1 MAGLPEVIGL
11 LYRADWTR
19 LSLSAEVRF
28 EQDGD
33 LARRRENAVRAES
46 MRRMGF
52 RPGSPGMPDVE
63 QEPDAER
70 DVYHRWR
77 AALLIA
83 PGRRY
88 RLEYEG
94 DHGGQADGSD
104 GEQGWTLRPPAP
116 APLPPRDFEGGPGLP
131 VPALFGPAGLLA
143 GFTLDVG
150 GPVTACGREAIAV
163 TAVPRH
169 GAVGSGTSLRPR
181 ACDRVELI
189 VDAETGILLRREE
202 TFEGQV
208 LTLFELTTVTMT
220 PPEADDPA
228 RFAPPAGSRPSPDDQ
243 EGSEPSGLG
252 WEVVKNAVSLAAG
265 SLGAWVRLAPH
276 LPGHRPAAGGGLE
289 AAMPRPEPGLLDPGD
304 GPLPSDDLLGLLYRS
319 GQYDGDD
326 PQVRDAAVR
335 RWTDT
340 APSLA
345 QVAAPARAAGLG
357 GVGYLYD
364 AMAQKGTVTLTAGRL
379 RVGGPELYY
388 LDYSS
393 WQGRPEPIV
402 IACDGEQHWQV
413 RENVTL
419 VGQARPMT
427 GEFASMVGSS
437 WLLGER
443 LSGGAEITYHGRRGY
458 HLRVTRGDGARPGG
472 PSSFYPAD
480 AIVDAETGCLL
491 RLIAYDGDA
500 PAPATWW
507 ELDDV
512 SAEPGDTADPA
523 GFRPH
528 IPPGT
533 RVVEESGNPMV
544 DVTAVWPGLTGTA
557 ARTAAEA
564 FRRGTDAVSAARS
577 FLDDLRGHR

>member
-1 MAGLPEVIGL
+1 VPWVRDGLP
-11 LYRADWTR
+11 
-19 LSLSAEVRF
+19 SAR
-28 EQDGD
+28 
-33 LARRRENAVRAES
+33 
-46 MRRMGF
+46 
-52 RPGSPGMPDVE
+52 
-63 QEPDAER
+63 
-70 DVYHRWR
+70 
-77 AALLIA
+77 
-83 PGRRY
+83 
-88 RLEYEG
+88 
-94 DHGGQADGSD
+94 
-104 GEQGWTLRPPAP
+104 
-116 APLPPRDFEGGPGLP
+116 
-131 VPALFGPAGLLA
+131 
-143 GFTLDVG
+143 
-150 GPVTACGREAIAV
+150 
-163 TAVPRH
+163 
-169 GAVGSGTSLRPR
+169 
-181 ACDRVELI
+181 DRVELI

-208 LTLFELTTVTMT
+208 LTLFELTTVTMS

-228 RFAPPAGSRPSPDDQ
+228 RFAPPAGSRPVRDPEDAP
-243 EGSEPSGLG
+243 GRSGLG
-252 WEVVKNAVSLAAG
+252 WQVAANAAGLAAG
-265 SLGAWVRLAPH
+265 GLGAWLRLAPH
-276 LPGHRPAAGGGLE
+276 LPGHRPAAEASVL
-289 AAMPRPEPGLLDPGD
+289 AAMPSPEPGPLDPGD
-304 GPLPSDDLLGLLYRS
+304 GPPPSDDLLGLLYRS

-326 PQVRDAAVR
+326 PQIRGAAMR
-335 RWTDT
+335 RWNDT
-340 APSLA
+340 TAWMG
-345 QVAAPARAAGLG
+345 QVPGTFRAAGHG
-357 GVGYLYD
+357 GVGYLLD
-364 AMAQKGTVTLTAGRL
+364 TVTRNETVTLTAGQL
-379 RVGGPELYY
+379 RIGGPELYY

-393 WQGRPEPIV
+393 RQGRPEPIV

-419 VGQARPMT
+419 VGPARPMT

-512 SAEPGDTADPA
+512 SAEPGGTADPA
-523 GFRPH
+523 GFRPR
-528 IPPGT
+528 ITPGT
-533 RVVEESGNPMV
+533 RVLEESGNPMV

>member
-19 LSLSAEVRF
+19 LPLSAEVRF

-33 LARRRENAVRAES
+33 LARRREAAVRAES

-52 RPGSPGMPDVE
+52 RPGSLGRLDVE
-63 QEPDAER
+63 QEPDAGR
-70 DVYHRWR
+70 DVYHRWH

-94 DHGGQADGSD
+94 DHGGRADGSD
-104 GEQGWTLRPPAP
+104 GEQAWTLRPPGA
-116 APLPPRDFEGGPGLP
+116 APLPPRDLDNAPGLP
-131 VPALFGPAGLLA
+131 VPALFRPAGLLDRFA
-143 GFTLDVG
+143 LEVG

-163 TAVPRH
+163 TALPRR
-169 GAVGSGTSLRPR
+169 GAVGSGTSLRPP

-202 TFEGQV
+202 TFEGRL

-228 RFAPPAGSRPSPDDQ
+228 RFAPPAGSRPIRDPEDAP
-243 EGSEPSGLG
+243 GRSGLG
-252 WEVVKNAVSLAAG
+252 WQVAANAADLAAG
-265 SLGAWVRLAPH
+265 GLGAWLRLKPH
-276 LPGHRPAAGGGLE
+276 LPGHRPAAE
-289 AAMPRPEPGLLDPGD
+289 ASFPAAMPSPEPGPLVTGD
-304 GPLPSDDLLGLLYRS
+304 EPLPSDDLLGLLYRS

-326 PQVRDAAVR
+326 PQVRGAAVR
-335 RWTDT
+335 WWTDAKAVLGQ
-340 APSLA
+340 APGA
-345 QVAAPARAAGLG
+345 FRAAGHG
-357 GVGYLYD
+357 GAGYLLD
-364 AMAQKGTVTLTAGRL
+364 TLAREGAVTLTAGRL
-379 RVGGPELYY
+379 RIGGAELYY

-393 WQGRPEPIV
+393 WQGRPGQLV
-402 IACDGEQHWQV
+402 MACDGEQHWQV
-413 RENVTL
+413 RENVTR
-419 VGQARPMT
+419 VGPARPMT

-437 WLLGER
+437 WLLGRR
-443 LSGGAEITYHGRRGY
+443 LSGGVEITYHGRPSY
-458 HLRVTRGDGARPGG
+458 HLRVTRGDGAMHVG
-472 PSSFYPAD
+472 PTALYPAD

-500 PAPATWW
+500 PAQWW

-512 SAEPGDTADPA
+512 TAEPGDTADPA

-528 IPPGT
+528 IPPGA
-533 RVVEESGNPMV
+533 RVVEESGDPMV
-544 DVTAVWPGLTGTA
+544 DATAVIPGLTGTA
-557 ARTAAEA
+557 AHAAAEA
-564 FRRGTDAVSAARS
+564 FRRGTDVVSAARS
-577 FLDDLRGHR
+577 LLDDLRGHR

>member
-1 MAGLPEVIGL
+1 MAGLLEVIGL

-46 MRRMGF
+46 MRRLGI
-52 RPGSPGMPDVE
+52 RPDLLGSPSRE
-63 QEPDAER
+63 QELDDER
-70 DVYHRWR
+70 GGYHRWH

-94 DHGGQADGSD
+94 DHGGHADGSD
-104 GEQGWTLRPPAP
+104 GEQAWTLRPPDA
-116 APLPPRDFEGGPGLP
+116 APLPPLGFENGPGLP
-131 VPALFGPAGLLA
+131 VPALLRPAGLLA
-143 GFTLDVG
+143 RFTLDVG

-169 GAVGSGTSLRPR
+169 GAVGSGTSLRPP

-189 VDAETGILLRREE
+189 VDAGTGILLRREE
-202 TFEGQV
+202 TFEGQL
-208 LTLFELTTVTMT
+208 LTLFELTAVTMS

-228 RFAPPAGSRPSPDDQ
+228 RFAPPAGSRPVRDPEDAP
-243 EGSEPSGLG
+243 GRSGLG
-252 WEVVKNAVSLAAG
+252 WQVAVNAAGLAAG
-265 SLGAWVRLAPH
+265 GLGAWLRLAPH
-276 LPGHRPAAGGGLE
+276 LPGHRPDHLIQAQP
-289 AAMPRPEPGLLDPGD
+289 AMPSPEPGPLDPGD

-319 GQYDGDD
+319 GLYDGDD
-326 PQVRDAAVR
+326 PQVRGAAVR
-335 RWTDT
+335 RWNDS
-340 APSLA
+340 AAVLG
-345 QVAAPARAAGLG
+345 QVRGTFPAAGHG
-357 GVGYLYD
+357 GFGYLLD
-364 AMAQKGTVTLTAGRL
+364 TVTRNETVTLTAGRL
-379 RVGGPELYY
+379 RIGGPELYY
-388 LDYSS
+388 LEYSS
-393 WQGRPEPIV
+393 WQGRPGPLV
-402 IACDGEQHWQV
+402 MACDGEQYWGIH
-413 RENVTL
+413 ENRAR
-419 VGQARPMT
+419 VGPARPMA
-427 GEFASMVGSS
+427 GDIASLVGSS
-437 WLLGER
+437 WLLGKQ
-443 LSGGAEITYHGRRGY
+443 LSGGVEITYHGRRGY
-458 HLRVTRGDGARPGG
+458 HLRVTRGDGAAHEG
-472 PSSFYPAD
+472 PTMFYPAD

-500 PAPATWW
+500 PAERW

-512 SAEPGDTADPA
+512 TTEPGGTADPA

-533 RVVEESGNPMV
+533 RVVEETGHPLV
-544 DVTAVWPGLTGTA
+544 DATAGIPGLTGTA

>member
-33 LARRRENAVRAES
+33 LARRRENAVRTES

-70 DVYHRWR
+70 DVYHRWH

-104 GEQGWTLRPPAP
+104 GEQAWTLRPPDP
-116 APLPPRDFEGGPGLP
+116 PPLPPRDFENRPGLP
-131 VPALFGPAGLLA
+131 VPALFRPAGLLA
-143 GFTLDVG
+143 RFTLDVG

-169 GAVGSGTSLRPR
+169 GAVGSGTSRRPP

-202 TFEGQV
+202 TFEGQL
-208 LTLFELTTVTMT
+208 LTLTELTTVTMS

-228 RFAPPAGSRPSPDDQ
+228 RFAPPADSHPVRDPEDAPGR
-243 EGSEPSGLG
+243 SGLG
-252 WEVVKNAVSLAAG
+252 WQVAANAAGLAAG
-265 SLGAWVRLAPH
+265 GLGAWLRLAPH
-276 LPGHRPAAGGGLE
+276 LPGHRPAAEASVL
-289 AAMPRPEPGLLDPGD
+289 AAMPSPEPGPLDPGD

-326 PQVRDAAVR
+326 PQVRGAAVR
-335 RWTDT
+335 RWNDT
-340 APSLA
+340 TAWLD
-345 QVAAPARAAGLG
+345 QVPGTFRAAGHG
-357 GVGYLYD
+357 GVGYLLD
-364 AMAQKGTVTLTAGRL
+364 TLARKETVTLSTGQL
-379 RVGGPELYY
+379 RIGGPELYY

-393 WQGRPEPIV
+393 WQGRPEPVV
-402 IACDGEQHWQV
+402 IACDGEQYWRI

-419 VGQARPMT
+419 VGTPRPAT
-427 GEFASMVGSS
+427 GDFASMIGSS

-443 LSGGAEITYHGRRGY
+443 LSGGVEITYHGRRGY
-458 HLRVTRGDGARPGG
+458 HLRVTRGDGATHEG
-472 PSSFYPAD
+472 PTMFYPAD
-480 AIVDAETGCLL
+480 AIVDAETGSLL
-491 RLIAYDGDA
+491 RLIAYQGDA
-500 PAPATWW
+500 PAEWW

-512 SAEPGDTADPA
+512 TTETGGNPDPA

-528 IPPGT
+528 IPPGS
-533 RVVEESGNPMV
+533 RVVEESGNPLV
-544 DVTAVWPGLTGTA
+544 DATARIPGLTGTA
-557 ARTAAEA
+557 ARAAAEA
-564 FRRGTDAVSAARS
+564 FRCGTDAVSAARS

>member
-1 MAGLPEVIGL
+1 MLH
-11 LYRADWTR
+11 RADWTR
-19 LSLSAEVRF
+19 LSLSAAVRF

-46 MRRMGF
+46 VRRMGF

-70 DVYHRWR
+70 DGYHRWR

-104 GEQGWTLRPPAP
+104 GEQAWTLRPPDP
-116 APLPPRDFEGGPGLP
+116 PPLPPRDLEVVSGLP
-131 VPALFGPAGLLA
+131 VPALFRPAGLLA
-143 GFTLDVG
+143 GFTLDVR

-169 GAVGSGTSLRPR
+169 GTVGSGTSLRPP
-181 ACDRVELI
+181 ACDRAELI
-189 VDAETGILLRREE
+189 VDAGTGILLRRED
-202 TFEGQV
+202 TFQGQL
-208 LTLFELTTVTMT
+208 LTLFELTTVTMS

-228 RFAPPAGSRPSPDDQ
+228 RFAPPAGSRPVRDPDDAP
-243 EGSEPSGLG
+243 GRSGLG
-252 WEVVKNAVSLAAG
+252 RQVAANAAGLAAG
-265 SLGAWVRLAPH
+265 GLGAWLRLAPH
-276 LPGHRPAAGGGLE
+276 LPGRRPAAEASFL
-289 AAMPRPEPGLLDPGD
+289 AAMPTPEPGPLDPAD
-304 GPLPSDDLLGLLYRS
+304 GPLPSDDLLSLLYRS

-326 PQVRDAAVR
+326 PQVRGAAVR
-335 RWTDT
+335 RWND
-340 APSLA
+340 AKA
-345 QVAAPARAAGLG
+345 VWGQAAGTFRAEG
-357 GVGYLYD
+357 HGSAGYLFD
-364 AMAQKGTVTLTAGRL
+364 TLARNGTVTLTAGQL
-379 RVGGPELYY
+379 RIGGPELYY
-388 LDYSS
+388 LEYSS
-393 WQGRPEPIV
+393 SQGRPGPLV

-419 VGQARPMT
+419 VGPARPMA

-458 HLRVTRGDGARPGG
+458 HLRVTRGDGAAHAG
-472 PSSFYPAD
+472 PAMFYRAD

-491 RLIAYDGDA
+491 RLIAYAGGA
-500 PAPATWW
+500 PAEWW
-507 ELDDV
+507 ELDGV
-512 SAEPGDTADPA
+512 TTEPGGTADPA

-533 RVVEESGNPMV
+533 RVAEESGDPLV
-544 DVTAVWPGLTGTA
+544 DVTAVMPGLTGTA
-557 ARTAAEA
+557 AHAAAEA
-564 FRRGTDAVSAARS
+564 FRRGTGAVSAARS
-577 FLDDLRGHR
+577 FLDDLRGHH

>member
-33 LARRRENAVRAES
+33 LTRRRENAVRTES

-70 DVYHRWR
+70 DVYHRWH

-94 DHGGQADGSD
+94 DHGGRADGSD
-104 GEQGWTLRPPAP
+104 GEQAWTLRPPDA
-116 APLPPRDFEGGPGLP
+116 APLPPRGFEVVSGLP
-131 VPALFGPAGLLA
+131 VPALFRPAGLLA
-143 GFTLDVG
+143 RFTLDVG
-150 GPVTACGREAIAV
+150 SPVTACGREAIAV

-169 GAVGSGTSLRPR
+169 GAVGSGTSLRPP

-202 TFEGQV
+202 TFEGQL
-208 LTLFELTTVTMT
+208 LTLFELTTVTMS

-228 RFAPPAGSRPSPDDQ
+228 RFAPPAGSRPVRDPEDAP
-243 EGSEPSGLG
+243 GRSGLG
-252 WEVVKNAVSLAAG
+252 WQVAANAAGLAAG
-265 SLGAWVRLAPH
+265 GLGAWLRLAPH
-276 LPGHRPAAGGGLE
+276 LPGHRPAAEASVL
-289 AAMPRPEPGLLDPGD
+289 AAMPSPEPGPLDPGD

-326 PQVRDAAVR
+326 PQVRGAAVR
-335 RWTDT
+335 RWNDT
-340 APSLA
+340 KAVWG
-345 QVAAPARAAGLG
+345 QVPGTFRAAGHG
-357 GVGYLYD
+357 GVGYLLD
-364 AMAQKGTVTLTAGRL
+364 TVTRNETVTLTAGRL
-379 RVGGPELYY
+379 RIGGPELYY

-393 WQGRPEPIV
+393 WQGRPGPLV
-402 IACDGEQHWQV
+402 MACDGEQYWGIH
-413 RENVTL
+413 ENRAR
-419 VGQARPMT
+419 VGPARPMA
-427 GEFASMVGSS
+427 GDIASLVGSS

-443 LSGGAEITYHGRRGY
+443 LSGGVEITYHGRRGY
-458 HLRVTRGDGARPGG
+458 HLRVIRGDGAAHAG
-472 PSSFYPAD
+472 PTMFYPAD
-480 AIVDAETGCLL
+480 AIVDAETGSLL
-491 RLIAYDGDA
+491 RLIAYDGHA
-500 PAPATWW
+500 PAEWW

-512 SAEPGDTADPA
+512 TTEPGDTADPA

-533 RVVEESGNPMV
+533 RVVEETGNPIT
-544 DVTAVWPGLTGTA
+544 DYTAAIPGLTGTA

>member
-33 LARRRENAVRAES
+33 LARRRENAVRAEGV
-46 MRRMGF
+46 RRMGF
-52 RPGSPGMPDVE
+52 RPGSPAMREVE

-70 DVYHRWR
+70 DVYHRWH

-94 DHGGQADGSD
+94 DHGGRADGSD
-104 GEQGWTLRPPAP
+104 GEQAWTLRPPDA
-116 APLPPRDFEGGPGLP
+116 APLPPRGFEIVSGLP
-131 VPALFGPAGLLA
+131 VPALFRPAGLLA
-143 GFTLDVG
+143 RFTLDVG

-169 GAVGSGTSLRPR
+169 GAVGSGTSLRPP

-208 LTLFELTTVTMT
+208 LTLFELTTVTMS

-228 RFAPPAGSRPSPDDQ
+228 RFAPPAGSRPVRDPEDAP
-243 EGSEPSGLG
+243 GRSGLG
-252 WEVVKNAVSLAAG
+252 WQVAANAAGLAAG
-265 SLGAWVRLAPH
+265 GLGAWLRLAPH
-276 LPGHRPAAGGGLE
+276 LPGHRPAAGASGL
-289 AAMPRPEPGLLDPGD
+289 AAMPSPEPGPLDPGD

-326 PQVRDAAVR
+326 PQVRGAAVR
-335 RWTDT
+335 RWNDT
-340 APSLA
+340 KAVWG
-345 QVAAPARAAGLG
+345 QVPGTFRAAGHG
-357 GVGYLYD
+357 GVGYLLD
-364 AMAQKGTVTLTAGRL
+364 TVTRNETVTLIDRPAAYRGPRAVLPRLLVLAGLARTARDGLRRRAVL
-379 RVGGPELYY
+379 EDPRERARVGP
-388 LDYSS
+388 
-393 WQGRPEPIV
+393 
-402 IACDGEQHWQV
+402 
-413 RENVTL
+413 
-419 VGQARPMT
+419 ARPMA
-427 GEFASMVGSS
+427 GDIASLVGSS

-443 LSGGAEITYHGRRGY
+443 LSGGVEITYHGRRGY
-458 HLRVTRGDGARPGG
+458 HLRVTRGDGAAHEG
-472 PSSFYPAD
+472 PTMFYPAD
-480 AIVDAETGCLL
+480 AIVDAETGSLL

-500 PAPATWW
+500 PAEWW

-512 SAEPGDTADPA
+512 TTEPGDTADPA

-533 RVVEESGNPMV
+533 RVVEETGNPIT
-544 DVTAVWPGLTGTA
+544 DYTAAIPGPAGTA
-557 ARTAAEA
+557 TRIAFETVHRTA
-564 FRRGTDAVSAARS
+564 GAVSAARS

>member
-1 MAGLPEVIGL
+1 MAGLPQVIGL
-11 LYRADWTR
+11 LYRADWAR

-52 RPGSPGMPDVE
+52 RPGPHGWPVTE
-63 QEPDAER
+63 QEPEDER
-70 DVYHRWR
+70 GGYHRWR

-104 GEQGWTLRPPAP
+104 GEQAWTLRPPDP
-116 APLPPRDFEGGPGLP
+116 LPLPPPGFEVVSGLP
-131 VPALFGPAGLLA
+131 VPALFRPAGLLA

-163 TAVPRH
+163 TAVPQH
-169 GAVGSGTSLRPR
+169 GAVGSWTSLRPP

-189 VDAETGILLRREE
+189 VDAETGILLRRQE
-202 TFEGQV
+202 TFEGQL
-208 LTLFELTTVTMT
+208 LTLFELATVTMS
-220 PPEADDPA
+220 PPEADDPV
-228 RFAPPAGSRPSPDDQ
+228 RFAPPAGSRPVRDPEDAP
-243 EGSEPSGLG
+243 GRSGLG
-252 WEVVKNAVSLAAG
+252 WQVAASAAGLAAG
-265 SLGAWVRLAPH
+265 GLGAWLRLAPH
-276 LPGHRPAAGGGLE
+276 LPGRRPAGQASFL
-289 AAMPRPEPGLLDPGD
+289 AAMPSPEPGPLDPGD
-304 GPLPSDDLLGLLYRS
+304 GPLPSDGLLGLLYRS
-319 GQYDGDD
+319 GQYDGGG
-326 PQVRDAAVR
+326 PQVRGAAVR
-335 RWTDT
+335 RWND
-340 APSLA
+340 AKAVLG
-345 QVAAPARAAGLG
+345 QVSGTFRAAGHG
-357 GVGYLYD
+357 GAGYLLD
-364 AMAQKGTVTLTAGRL
+364 TAARNETVTLTTGQL
-379 RVGGPELYY
+379 RIGGPELYY
-388 LDYSS
+388 LEYSS
-393 WQGRPEPIV
+393 SQGLPGQLV

-419 VGQARPMT
+419 VGPARPMT

-458 HLRVTRGDGARPGG
+458 HLRVTSGDGAAHAG
-472 PSSFYPAD
+472 PTMFYPAD

-491 RLIAYDGDA
+491 RLIAYAGDA
-500 PAPATWW
+500 PAEWW

-512 SAEPGDTADPA
+512 TTEPGETADPA

-533 RVVEESGNPMV
+533 RVVEETGDPTV
-544 DVTAVWPGLTGTA
+544 DATAVIPGLTGTA
-557 ARTAAEA
+557 AHAAAEA
-564 FRRGTDAVSAARS
+564 FRRGTDAVSAARR

>member
-33 LARRRENAVRAES
+33 LARRRDKTVAAES
-46 MRRMGF
+46 MRRLGI
-52 RPGSPGMPDVE
+52 RPDLLGSPSRE
-63 QEPDAER
+63 QELDDER
-70 DVYHRWR
+70 GGYHRWH

-94 DHGGQADGSD
+94 DHGGRADGSD
-104 GEQGWTLRPPAP
+104 GERAWTFRPPDAAP
-116 APLPPRDFEGGPGLP
+116 FPPRGFENGPGLP
-131 VPALFGPAGLLA
+131 VPALLRPAGLLV

-150 GPVTACGREAIAV
+150 VPVTACGREAIAV

-202 TFEGQV
+202 TFEGQL
-208 LTLFELTTVTMT
+208 LTLTELTTVTMS

-228 RFAPPAGSRPSPDDQ
+228 RFAPPAGSRPVRDPEDAP
-243 EGSEPSGLG
+243 GRSGLG
-252 WEVVKNAVSLAAG
+252 WQVAVNAAGLAAG
-265 SLGAWVRLAPH
+265 GLGAWLRLAPH
-276 LPGHRPAAGGGLE
+276 LPGHHPAAGATFL
-289 AAMPRPEPGLLDPGD
+289 AAMPSPEPGPLDPGD
-304 GPLPSDDLLGLLYRS
+304 GPPPSDDLLGLLYRS
-319 GQYDGDD
+319 GLYDGDD
-326 PQVRDAAVR
+326 PQVRGAAVR
-335 RWTDT
+335 RWNDS
-340 APSLA
+340 AAVLG
-345 QVAAPARAAGLG
+345 QVRGTFPAAGQG
-357 GVGYLYD
+357 GFGYLLD
-364 AMAQKGTVTLTAGRL
+364 GLSQKESVTLSTGRL
-379 RVGGPELYY
+379 RIGGPELYY

-393 WQGRPEPIV
+393 YQGRPGSLV
-402 IACDGEQHWQV
+402 MACDGEQYW
-413 RENVTL
+413 RIGGNVTL
-419 VGQARPMT
+419 VGTPRPAT
-427 GEFASMVGSS
+427 GEFASLVGSS

-443 LSGGAEITYHGRRGY
+443 LSGGVEITYHGRRGY
-458 HLRVTRGDGARPGG
+458 HLRVTRGDGAAHAG
-472 PSSFYPAD
+472 PTMFYPAD

-500 PAPATWW
+500 PAEWW

-512 SAEPGDTADPA
+512 TAEPGDTADPA
-523 GFRPH
+523 AFRPH

-533 RVVEESGNPMV
+533 RVVEETGNPMI
-544 DVTAVWPGLTGTA
+544 DATAGMPGLTGTA

-564 FRRGTDAVSAARS
+564 FRRGTNAVSAARS

>member
-19 LSLSAEVRF
+19 LSLSAKVRF

-33 LARRRENAVRAES
+33 LARRREVAVRAES
-46 MRRMGF
+46 MRRLGF
-52 RPGSPGMPDVE
+52 RPGPHGSPVTE
-63 QEPDAER
+63 QEPEDER
-70 DVYHRWR
+70 GGYHRWR

-104 GEQGWTLRPPAP
+104 GEQAWTLRPPDP
-116 APLPPRDFEGGPGLP
+116 PPLPPLGFEVVSGLP
-131 VPALFGPAGLLA
+131 VPALFRPAGLLV
-143 GFTLDVG
+143 GFTLDMG

-169 GAVGSGTSLRPR
+169 GAVGSGTSLRPP

-189 VDAETGILLRREE
+189 LDAETGILLRREE

-208 LTLFELTTVTMT
+208 LTLFELTTVTMS

-228 RFAPPAGSRPSPDDQ
+228 RFAPPAGSRPVRDPEDAP
-243 EGSEPSGLG
+243 GRSGLG
-252 WEVVKNAVSLAAG
+252 WQVAANAAGLAAG
-265 SLGAWVRLAPH
+265 GLGAWLRLAPH
-276 LPGHRPAAGGGLE
+276 LPGHRPAAEASTL
-289 AAMPRPEPGLLDPGD
+289 AAMPSPEPGPLDPGD

-326 PQVRDAAVR
+326 PQVRGAAVR
-335 RWTDT
+335 QWNDT
-340 APSLA
+340 KAVWGQLPGSF
-345 QVAAPARAAGLG
+345 RAAGHG
-357 GVGYLYD
+357 GVGYLFD
-364 AMAQKGTVTLTAGRL
+364 TVARNDTVTLTAGQL
-379 RVGGPELYY
+379 RIGGPELYY

-393 WQGRPEPIV
+393 VQGRPGPFV
-402 IACDGEQHWQV
+402 MACDGEQYWGIHDN
-413 RENVTL
+413 RAR
-419 VGQARPMT
+419 VGPARPMT
-427 GEFASMVGSS
+427 SAIASLVGSS

-443 LSGGAEITYHGRRGY
+443 LSGGVEITYHGRRGY
-458 HLRVTRGDGARPGG
+458 HLRVTRGDGAVHEG
-472 PSSFYPAD
+472 PTMFYPVD

-491 RLIAYDGDA
+491 RLIAYDGDT
-500 PAPATWW
+500 PAERW
-507 ELDDV
+507 ELDGV
-512 SAEPGDTADPA
+512 TTEPGGTADPA

-544 DVTAVWPGLTGTA
+544 DVAMGIPGPTGTA
-557 ARTAAEA
+557 ARAAAEA

-577 FLDDLRGHR
+577 FLDDLRGRR

>member
-33 LARRRENAVRAES
+33 LARRRENAVRTEL

-63 QEPDAER
+63 REPEDER
-70 DVYHRWR
+70 GGYHRWR

-94 DHGGQADGSD
+94 DHGGRADGSD
-104 GEQGWTLRPPAP
+104 GEQAWMLRPPDP
-116 APLPPRDFEGGPGLP
+116 APLPPRGFEVVSGLP
-131 VPALFGPAGLLA
+131 VPALFRPAGLLA

-169 GAVGSGTSLRPR
+169 GAVGSGTSLRPP

-208 LTLFELTTVTMT
+208 LTLFELTTVTMS
-220 PPEADDPA
+220 PSEADDPA
-228 RFAPPAGSRPSPDDQ
+228 RFAPPAGSRPVRDPEDAP
-243 EGSEPSGLG
+243 GRSGLG
-252 WEVVKNAVSLAAG
+252 WQVAANAAGLAAG
-265 SLGAWVRLAPH
+265 GLGAWLRLAPH
-276 LPGHRPAAGGGLE
+276 LPGHRPAAEASVL
-289 AAMPRPEPGLLDPGD
+289 AAMPSPEPGPLDPGD
-304 GPLPSDDLLGLLYRS
+304 RPLPSDDLLGLLYRS
-319 GQYDGDD
+319 GQYDGGD
-326 PQVRDAAVR
+326 PQVRGAAVR
-335 RWTDT
+335 WWNDT
-340 APSLA
+340 KAVWG
-345 QVAAPARAAGLG
+345 QVPGTFRAAGHG
-357 GVGYLYD
+357 GVGYLLD
-364 AMAQKGTVTLTAGRL
+364 TVTRNETVTLLAGQL
-379 RVGGPELYY
+379 RIGGPELYY

-393 WQGRPEPIV
+393 WQGLPGPLV
-402 IACDGEQHWQV
+402 MACDGEQYWGIH
-413 RENVTL
+413 ENRAR
-419 VGQARPMT
+419 VGPARPIA
-427 GEFASMVGSS
+427 GAIASLVGSS

-443 LSGGAEITYHGRRGY
+443 LSGGVEVTYHGRRGY
-458 HLRVTRGDGARPGG
+458 HLRVTRGDGAAHAG
-472 PSSFYPAD
+472 PTMFYPAD

-500 PAPATWW
+500 PAEWR

-512 SAEPGDTADPA
+512 TAEPGDTADPA

-533 RVVEESGNPMV
+533 RVVEETGDPMV
-544 DVTAVWPGLTGTA
+544 DATAGMPGLTGTA
-557 ARTAAEA
+557 ARAAVEA

>member
-33 LARRRENAVRAES
+33 VARRRENAVRTEG
-46 MRRMGF
+46 MRQIGF
-52 RPGSPGMPDVE
+52 RAGSPGLRDLE

-70 DVYHRWR
+70 DVYHRWH

-94 DHGGQADGSD
+94 DHSGRADGSD
-104 GEQGWTLRPPAP
+104 GEQAWTLRPPDA
-116 APLPPRDFEGGPGLP
+116 APLPPRDVENGRGLP
-131 VPALFGPAGLLA
+131 VPALFRPAGLLA
-143 GFTLDVG
+143 RFTLDVG

-163 TAVPRH
+163 TAVSRH
-169 GAVGSGTSLRPR
+169 GAVGSGTGRRPP
-181 ACDRVELI
+181 ASERVELI

-202 TFEGQV
+202 RFEGQL
-208 LTLFELTTVTMT
+208 LTLFELTTVTMS

-228 RFAPPAGSRPSPDDQ
+228 RFAPPAGSRPVPDPEDAP
-243 EGSEPSGLG
+243 GRSGLG
-252 WEVVKNAVSLAAG
+252 WQVAANAAGLAAG
-265 SLGAWVRLAPH
+265 GLGAWLRLAPH
-276 LPGHRPAAGGGLE
+276 LPGHRPAAEASTL
-289 AAMPRPEPGLLDPGD
+289 AAMPSPEPGPLDPGD

-326 PQVRDAAVR
+326 PQVRGAAVR
-335 RWTDT
+335 QWNDT
-340 APSLA
+340 KAVWGQLPGSF
-345 QVAAPARAAGLG
+345 RAAGHG
-357 GVGYLYD
+357 GVGYLFD
-364 AMAQKGTVTLTAGRL
+364 TVARNDTVTLTAGQL
-379 RVGGPELYY
+379 RIGGPELYY

-393 WQGRPEPIV
+393 VQGRPGPFV
-402 IACDGEQHWQV
+402 MACDGEQYWGIHDN
-413 RENVTL
+413 RAR
-419 VGQARPMT
+419 VGPARPMT
-427 GEFASMVGSS
+427 SAIASLVGSS

-443 LSGGAEITYHGRRGY
+443 LSGGVEITYHGRRGY
-458 HLRVTRGDGARPGG
+458 HLRVTRGDGAVHEG
-472 PSSFYPAD
+472 PTMFYPVD

-491 RLIAYDGDA
+491 RLIAYDGDT
-500 PAPATWW
+500 PAERW
-507 ELDDV
+507 ELDGV
-512 SAEPGDTADPA
+512 TTEPGGTADPA

-544 DVTAVWPGLTGTA
+544 DVAMGIPGPTGTA
-557 ARTAAEA
+557 ARAAAEA

-577 FLDDLRGHR
+577 FLDDLRGRR